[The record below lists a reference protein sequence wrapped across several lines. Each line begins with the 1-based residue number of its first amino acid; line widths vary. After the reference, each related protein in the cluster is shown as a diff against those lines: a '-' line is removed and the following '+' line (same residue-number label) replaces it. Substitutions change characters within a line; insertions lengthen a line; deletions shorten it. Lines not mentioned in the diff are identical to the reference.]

1 MCVWG
6 DLLKKKYFEL
16 TSLVYLSPGS
26 KIIKNICTRRKY
38 ILFCMYNLQS
48 SSMIKVSLRICIYIK
63 YIDGENLRLIL
74 NIYINMHIP
83 RYNGII

>member
-1 MCVWG
+1 MWG
-6 DLLKKKYFEL
+6 DLLKKKNFEL

-26 KIIKNICTRRKY
+26 KIIKNIY
-38 ILFCMYNLQS
+38 GVNGVNIYYFAYNLQS

-63 YIDGENLRLIL
+63 YI
-74 NIYINMHIP
+74 YINMHIP